1 MNMIDKIIEMLS
13 YPFIGRA
20 VLVGTL
26 VALCAAL
33 LGVSLVLKR
42 FSMIGDGLSHIGF
55 GALAIATALN
65 LAPLAV
71 SVPIVIIA
79 AFLLLRLNDA
89 SKLKGDSAIALISCG
104 SLAVGVMIISFSGAG
119 NVDITNYMFGSI
131 LAVTKTD
138 AMISV
143 ILSVAV
149 ITAYLLCYSRIFSVT
164 FDESFAKATGMR
176 TNIINMTLAL
186 LCALTIVVGMRLVGS
201 MLISALI
208 IFPALSSMRVFGSFK
223 SVVIS
228 SGIISVVCFLFGL
241 TASYMLSTPAGA
253 SVVCA
258 NILAYLVF
266 YTVGK
271 IKK

>member
-1 MNMIDKIIEMLS
+1 MLDGIFEMLS

-55 GALAIATALN
+55 GALAIATAFN
-65 LAPLAV
+65 FAPLAV
-71 SVPIVIIA
+71 SVPIVIAA
-79 AFLLLRLNDA
+79 AFLLLRLNEE
-89 SKLKGDSAIALISCG
+89 STTKGESAIALISSG
-104 SLAVGVMIISFSGAG
+104 SLALGVMIISFSGA
-119 NVDITNYMFGSI
+119 NNIDITNYMFGSI
-131 LAVTKTD
+131 LAVTKSD
-138 AMISV
+138 AVISV

-149 ITAYLLCYSRIFSVT
+149 IAVYLLCYSRIFSIT
-164 FDESFAKATGMR
+164 FDENFAKATGLR
-176 TNIINMTLAL
+176 TKTVNAVLAL

-208 IFPALSSMRVFGSFK
+208 IFPPLASMRFFGSFR

-228 SGIISVVCFLFGL
+228 SGIISVACFISGIL
-241 TASYMLSTPAGA
+241 ASYIFSTPAGA

-258 NILAYLVF
+258 NILAYILF
-266 YTVGK
+266 YIVGK
-271 IKK
+271 LKH